1 MIERKINPNGVT
13 FNALIDAF
21 AKEGKLFEAE
31 ELYKEMTRRCICPTI
46 VTYNSLINGF
56 CMHHRIDEGGQAD
69 VRFDD
74 YQGLLPKS
82 GDCEN
87 AQEIFK
93 QMVSGGV
100 PPDIW
105 TYSILLDGF
114 CDNGKLEKALV
125 IFNDMQ
131 NSGMEIGIITYN
143 IIIEGMCRA
152 GKVEDAWELFCS
164 VSLNLKGV
172 MKPDVR
178 TYTIMIAGFCLKRLK
193 QEAVTLFR
201 KMKEDGPLPNDR
213 IYNELIRAHLRDGD
227 KVSSAELIKEMRSCG
242 FAAEASTFGLVT
254 NMLHDGR
261 LDKSFLDML
270 S

>member
-1 MIERKINPNGVT
+1 
-13 FNALIDAF
+13 
-21 AKEGKLFEAE
+21 
-31 ELYKEMTRRCICPTI
+31 
-46 VTYNSLINGF
+46 
-56 CMHHRIDEGGQAD
+56 
-69 VRFDD
+69 
-74 YQGLLPKS
+74 
-82 GDCEN
+82 
-87 AQEIFK
+87 
-93 QMVSGGV
+93 
-100 PPDIW
+100 
-105 TYSILLDGF
+105 
-114 CDNGKLEKALV
+114 
-125 IFNDMQ
+125 MQ

-254 NMLHDGR
+254 NISVTMSLKYSGSGDGNAGEIHSEISLRFPVSERGETRQQTVHML
-261 LDKSFLDML
+261 LLCVLVM
-270 S
+270 